1 MRKAIRILIFLLT
14 TTSVPLLAQQNFAS
28 ISFGATIPQ
37 GNYASTGD
45 LSSNGYAKTGGAIK
59 FDVGYFPGSYFGI
72 GGSFSFGSNYAIR
85 DSLVSDIV
93 SYIES
98 NSSGIIDIPEDPEI
112 IYGSGFWNY
121 INLFI
126 GPHFSIRATQNL
138 YFDFRALA
146 GISIIR
152 QPDQELR
159 ITYDGN
165 FIYTR
170 TSNNNL
176 AFGLTAGGG
185 LRYQLNSNLALKLG
199 ADFVQTKSKT
209 TYEFDLFEGV
219 AQDVTP
225 IDAEFYIRTVE
236 ITAGLAYSF

>member
-1 MRKAIRILIFLLT
+1 MRKAIRILIFLLI
-14 TTSVPLLAQQNFAS
+14 TTSAPLLSQQNFAS

-59 FDVGYFPGSYFGI
+59 FDVAYFPGSYFGI

-85 DSLVSDIV
+85 DSLVNDMV

-98 NSSGIIDIPEDPEI
+98 NASGIIDIPEDAET

-126 GPHFSIRATQNL
+126 GPHFSIRATQKL

-146 GISIIR
+146 GISIIK
-152 QPDQELR
+152 QPEQELR
-159 ITYDGN
+159 INYDGN
-165 FIYTR
+165 TIYTR
-170 TSNNNL
+170 TSNNSL
-176 AFGLTAGGG
+176 GFGLTAGAG

-199 ADFVQTKSKT
+199 ADFFQSKSKT
-209 TYEFDLFEGV
+209 TYNFDLFEGV
-219 AQDVTP
+219 AQDVP
-225 IDAEFYIRTVE
+225 PLDAEFYIRTVE